1 MAIAGEIDR
10 NHGKCWQ
17 DGCNNQSLN
26 GSWFCSD
33 HCKLHVISSET
44 NNDPATHRSVL
55 LMQAK
60 VLEIAQKIDEMNRLI
75 TDLYQRID
83 KVGKSF
89 GL

>member
-1 MAIAGEIDR
+1 MAITGEVDR
-10 NHGKCWQ
+10 NNGKCWK
-17 DGCNNQSLN
+17 DGCYNQSLN

-33 HCKLHVISSET
+33 HCKLQVVQSE
-44 NNDPATHRSVL
+44 NSDPATHRSVL
-55 LMQAK
+55 VMQAK

-75 TDLYQRID
+75 ADLYQRVD